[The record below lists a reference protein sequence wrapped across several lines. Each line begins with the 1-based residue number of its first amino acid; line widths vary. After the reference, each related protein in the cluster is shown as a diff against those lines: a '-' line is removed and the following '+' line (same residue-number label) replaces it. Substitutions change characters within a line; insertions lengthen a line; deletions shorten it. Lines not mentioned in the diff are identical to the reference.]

1 MFHPYVIG
9 WEDTVVPG
17 SASEVH
23 QSSLAPRA
31 TAAERLTAVLAL
43 DGDPSAAGHLAIADW
58 LSHDRDATIRVLSVV
73 DPAAARAAAATADL
87 DSPDGRMARRHV
99 VERALGRGVDRARWP
114 VSIMVG
120 SVPSTLADA
129 SAADDVQL
137 VVIGLPTRIGGRAP
151 RDDAALSIVRR
162 SRKPVLAVARS
173 LRVPPRVA
181 VAAIDFTRSSLHAAR
196 AAVQL
201 LAPGGTLYLAHVQP
215 QLERAN
221 ESLQMVYAQGIV
233 AAFDRVVHELGA
245 PDDVDVQ
252 PIILQGSAREELNT
266 FAERVDADLIALGTS
281 APDTTRLNGG
291 RLSAAMLR
299 AATRSLL
306 VAPAAETR
314 GRHFDE

>member
-1 MFHPYVIG
+1 M
-9 WEDTVVPG
+9 VPG

-23 QSSLAPRA
+23 QPSLAPRA

-58 LSHDRDATIRVLSVV
+58 LSRDRDATIRVLSVV
-73 DPAAARAAAATADL
+73 DPAPARALEATGDL
-87 DSPDGRMARRHV
+87 DALDGRIARRHV
-99 VERALGRGVDRARWP
+99 VERALGRGADRSRWP

-137 VVIGLPTRIGGRAP
+137 VVIGLPARIGGRAP

-245 PDDVDVQ
+245 LDDVDVQ
-252 PIILQGSAREELNT
+252 PIILQGSAREELNA

-299 AATRSLL
+299 AARRSLL